1 MKTFLQQVV
10 EDLMGQNLKF
20 SRTVLVVPGN
30 RPKAFLRKTFVE
42 SGFSGILPEILSVEE
57 LLKQISGLQLVSG
70 LELLFTTFSA
80 YQRQP
85 EAKSIEEFLK
95 WAPTLLKDF
104 DDIDASLA
112 DPKEIF
118 DFMVSDERIKA
129 WGEELEIGSRE
140 VIDQNLGFWVM
151 AKVLYH
157 DLKEELLQ
165 NGVAY
170 RGFLASVA
178 AEKIKDFIAKD
189 RRNFYF
195 IGFNAFT
202 KAERHIVETLVE
214 QKRAYCYWDTDA
226 YYMQD
231 PKQEAGN
238 FLRDYKAS
246 GSFNPFNWE
255 NDYFKKD
262 KKIEIIGGAKQIG
275 IAKFVGEKLK
285 NLTPEERQETAIVL
299 ADEQL
304 LPAVLNSLPE
314 EVKKINITMGLPLQS
329 VPLSSFFQALLEA
342 YANQEKFNS
351 FGKFYYKDV
360 LKIIENPNFQAYFLD
375 SAKNIKKDI
384 LENNKIFISREELLA
399 QTEKLFSPLFEG
411 FVQPLD
417 FAQGMVDW
425 IEFFCASVK
434 PSDIEQEYF
443 FRFKTIF
450 QQLVQLF
457 EKYGI
462 ITNFKIFKQLYQQ
475 ILRTETLSFLG
486 EPLVGLQLLGVL
498 ETRLLD
504 FKHIFFTSANEGVF
518 PLGRQENTAIP
529 FEHRQGFGL
538 NTFLENDAIYAY
550 HFYRLIQRCESATF
564 LYNTDSD
571 GMGKGEPSR
580 FLLQLELESPH
591 AIQQKLARVENT
603 PEKAEPL
610 VVEKTPAVMQ
620 ALNQW
625 KNKISP
631 SSLGAYLYDN
641 LGFYE
646 RYVLKIKEEREVE
659 ETANFQTLGTAV
671 HDTLESLYTPY
682 LGKVLTQ
689 ENFKEMNAK
698 LEDTLKQKFNEI
710 LLKDQQLQGKNI
722 IIYNVAKEMVESV
735 LRKDEVTAKN
745 HRLIIMEL
753 ESEFSAPLKL
763 SSGRE
768 INFGGKIDRV
778 ESLNGMIRVIDYK
791 TGGLDSRELNFNKAR
806 WEKFAKDKESAKAIQ
821 LLIYCFMYLKAHP
834 SQKVA
839 AGIYPLRF
847 LNRQIELLQLDEVME
862 FNLENIKE
870 GLLAIENLIEE
881 IFDETKVFGEIIEE
895 NSEDE

>member
-1 MKTFLQQVV
+1 MRTFLQQVV
-10 EDLMGQNLKF
+10 EDLMAQNLKF
-20 SRTVLVVPGN
+20 SKTVLVVPGN

-70 LELLFTTFSA
+70 LELLFTAFSV
-80 YQRQP
+80 YQRQA
-85 EAKSIEEFLK
+85 EARSIEEFLK

-112 DPKEIF
+112 NPKEVF

-151 AKVLYH
+151 AKVLYR

-170 RGFLASVA
+170 RGFMASIA
-178 AEKIKDFIAKD
+178 AEQMKDFLAKD
-189 RRNFYF
+189 RRNYHF

-202 KAERHIVETLVE
+202 KAEQKIVETLVE
-214 QKRAYCYWDTDA
+214 ENRAKCYWDTDA

-231 PKQEAGN
+231 TKQEAGN
-238 FLRDYKAS
+238 FLRAYKAS
-246 GSFNPFNWE
+246 GKFGAFNWE
-255 NDYFKKD
+255 KDYFKDD
-262 KKIEIIGGAKQIG
+262 KKIEIVAAAKQIG

-304 LPAVLNSLPE
+304 LPAILNALPE

-399 QTEKLFSPLFEG
+399 QTEKLFVPLFEG
-411 FVQPLD
+411 FTQPLD
-417 FAQGMVDW
+417 FAKGMVDW
-425 IEFFCASVK
+425 IEYFCASVK
-434 PSDIEQEYF
+434 SSDIEQEYF
-443 FRFKTIF
+443 FRFKNIF

-504 FKHIFFTSANEGVF
+504 FKHIIFTSVNEGVF

-529 FEHRQGFGL
+529 FEYRQRFGL

-591 AIQQKLARVENT
+591 AIQQKLARVENE

-671 HDTLESLYTPY
+671 HDTLESLYTPF
-682 LGKVLTQ
+682 LGKALTQ
-689 ENFKEMNAK
+689 ENFKTMREK
-698 LEDTLKQKFNEI
+698 LERTLKQKFNEI

-722 IIYNVAKEMVESV
+722 IIYNVAKEMVENV
-735 LRKDEVTAKN
+735 LRKDELTAKN
-745 HRLIIMEL
+745 NRLIIMEL
-753 ESEFSAPLKL
+753 ERDFSASMTLN
-763 SSGRE
+763 SGRE
-768 INFGGKIDRV
+768 INFFGKIDRV

-791 TGGLDSRELNFNKAR
+791 TGGLQDNELKFSERTWLN
-806 WEKFAKDKESAKAIQ
+806 FAKDHNSTKAIQ
-821 LLIYCFMYLKAHP
+821 LLIYCYMYLTEHP
-834 SQKVA
+834 NQRVA

-847 LNRQIELLQLDEVME
+847 FTKEIQLLNIVGNEE
-862 FNLENIKE
+862 FNSENIKE

>member
-10 EDLMGQNLKF
+10 EDLIGQNLKF

-57 LLKQISGLQLVSG
+57 LLKQISGLQMVSG
-70 LELLFTTFSA
+70 LELIFFAFSV

-85 EAKSIEEFLK
+85 EARSIEEFLK

-112 DPKEIF
+112 DPKEVF

-151 AKVLYH
+151 AKVLYR

-170 RGFLASVA
+170 RGLMASVA
-178 AEKIKDFIAKD
+178 AEQVKNFMAKD
-189 RRNFYF
+189 RRNYHF

-202 KAERHIVETLVE
+202 KAEQKIVETLVE
-214 QKRAYCYWDTDA
+214 ENRAKCYWDTDA

-231 PKQEAGN
+231 AKQEAGN
-238 FLRDYKAS
+238 FLRAYKAS
-246 GSFNPFNWE
+246 GKFGAFNWE
-255 NDYFKKD
+255 NDYFKND
-262 KKIEIIGGAKQIG
+262 KKIEIVAVAKQIG

-399 QTEKLFSPLFEG
+399 QTEKLFVPLFEG
-411 FVQPLD
+411 FTQPLD
-417 FAQGMVDW
+417 FAKGMVDW
-425 IEFFCASVK
+425 IEYFCASVK
-434 PSDIEQEYF
+434 SSDIEQEYF
-443 FRFKTIF
+443 FRFKNIF

-504 FKHIFFTSANEGVF
+504 FKHIIFTSVNEGVF

-529 FEHRQGFGL
+529 FEHRQRFGL

-591 AIQQKLARVENT
+591 AIQQKLARVENE

-671 HDTLESLYTPY
+671 HDTLESLYTPF
-682 LGKVLTQ
+682 LGKALTQ
-689 ENFKEMNAK
+689 ENFKTMREK
-698 LEDTLKQKFNEI
+698 LERTLKQKFNEI

-722 IIYNVAKEMVESV
+722 IIYNVAKEMVENV
-735 LRKDEVTAKN
+735 LRKDELTAKN
-745 HRLIIMEL
+745 NRLIIMEL
-753 ESEFSAPLKL
+753 ERDFSAPMTL

-791 TGGLDSRELNFNKAR
+791 TGGLQDKELKFSENSWAN
-806 WEKFAKDKESAKAIQ
+806 FAKTKESNKAIQ
-821 LLIYCFMYLKAHP
+821 LLIYCYMYLNEHP
-834 SQKVA
+834 NQKVA

-847 LNRQIELLQLDEVME
+847 FTKQIKLLDIMGEVE

-870 GLLAIENLIEE
+870 GLLTIENLIEE
-881 IFDETKVFGEIIEE
+881 IFDETKVFGEVIEE
-895 NSEDE
+895 DTEDE